1 MIPLSQSH
9 PQTPLV
15 LVVDDTPEILA
26 LIHSLL
32 QGSYQVKS
40 ANSGKKGLQI
50 AQSDPAPD
58 LILLD
63 IMMPGMDGY
72 AVCSALKSDA
82 RTRDIPVIFMTAIS
96 DIENEEKGFALGAVD
111 YVTKPIGPSLLLA
124 RARAHIA
131 AHAQRRSLE
140 GMFRDV
146 IEFAPVI
153 FLIADEDLRIVQTNV
168 QAEQHFGYQR
178 AELLGMGLHAL
189 LPEGPQFMRQTST
202 RLNTAPGEGK
212 TDTNP
217 ELSCRRKDGS
227 LFPGS
232 ATFSR
237 LETLHGSLHT
247 VVLMN
252 ATDKKETLNKLSQS
266 QESLR
271 ELAAINET
279 ARENE
284 RKHIAREVHDELG
297 QVMTAL
303 RMSLSLM
310 PMQFGTHIPGLTES
324 VDAMKAL
331 VDRAIKGVRNIATV
345 LRPEALN
352 MGLVPAIEW
361 LRDEFLRHNAVRC
374 LVECRGY
381 TDPIDEMRAMLIYRI
396 VQESLT
402 NISRYAQA
410 NEVRIL
416 VHFTPREIDVS
427 ITDDGRGFDPGEVMI
442 RKTFGLLG
450 MRERALTLGGDLM
463 ILSRPGRGTTIA
475 VKVPL
480 KRPIAESTP

>member
-1 MIPLSQSH
+1 MLPQSYDH
-9 PQTPLV
+9 LKNPLV
-15 LVVDDTPEILA
+15 LVVDDTPDIHA

-32 QGSYQVKS
+32 RGSYQVKS
-40 ANSGKKGLQI
+40 ANNGQKGLHI
-50 AQSDPAPD
+50 AQSEPAPD

-72 AVCSALKSDA
+72 EVCSQLKLHPK
-82 RTRDIPVIFMTAIS
+82 TRDIPVIFLTS
-96 DIENEEKGFALGAVD
+96 KSETENEEKGFALGAAD
-111 YVTKPIGPSLLLA
+111 YVTKPIGPSVLLA
-124 RARAHIA
+124 RVRAHIA

-140 GMFRDV
+140 VMFRDV

-153 FLIADEDLRIVQTNV
+153 FLIADQDLNIVQTNA
-168 QAEQHFGYQR
+168 QAEQHFAYTR
-178 AELLGMGLHAL
+178 DELIGRNLKTLVPQSPAFMRMPTAL
-189 LPEGPQFMRQTST
+189 L
-202 RLNTAPGEGK
+202 NTPSDEPGV
-212 TDTNP
+212 DANP
-217 ELSCRRKDGS
+217 ELNCLRKDGTS
-227 LFPGS
+227 FPGS

-237 LETLHGSLHT
+237 LETLNGSLHT
-247 VVLMN
+247 VVLVN
-252 ATDKKETLNKLSQS
+252 ATDKKDTLKKLSDS

-284 RKHIAREVHDELG
+284 RKHVAREVHDELG

-303 RMSLSLM
+303 RMGLSLM
-310 PMQFGTHIPGLTES
+310 PIQFGTHIPGLVDS

-374 LVECRGY
+374 VVECKGS

-402 NISRYAQA
+402 NISRYAGA
-410 NEVRIL
+410 SEVKIL
-416 VHFTPREIDVS
+416 VSFTPREIDVS
-427 ITDDGRGFDPGEVMI
+427 INDDGRGFDPGEVMI

-480 KRPIAESTP
+480 KPNP

>member
-1 MIPLSQSH
+1 MSYNHLKN
-9 PQTPLV
+9 PLV
-15 LVVDDTPEILA
+15 LVVDDTPDILA

-32 QGSYQVKS
+32 RGSFQVKS
-40 ANSGKKGLQI
+40 ANNGVKGLQI
-50 AQSDPAPD
+50 AQSNPVPD

-72 AVCSALKSDA
+72 EVCRQLKLNPQ
-82 RTRDIPVIFMTAIS
+82 TRNIPIIFLTS
-96 DIENEEKGFALGAVD
+96 KSETENEEKGFALGAAD
-111 YVTKPIGPSLLLA
+111 YVTKPIGPSVLLA
-124 RARAHIA
+124 RVKAHIA
-131 AHAQRRSLE
+131 AHAQRQSLE
-140 GMFRDV
+140 VMFRDV
-146 IEFAPVI
+146 IEYAPVI
-153 FLIADEDLRIVQTNV
+153 FLIADQNLDIVRTNA
-168 QAEQHFGYQR
+168 QAEQHFGYKREQ
-178 AELLGMGLHAL
+178 LIGQNLTTL
-189 LPEGPQFMRQTST
+189 LPQISGYMHLSANQ
-202 RLNTAPGEGK
+202 LNMQQGEARV
-212 TDTNP
+212 DVNP
-217 ELSCRRKDGS
+217 ELTCVRKDGTV
-227 LFPGS
+227 FPGS

-237 LETLHGSLHT
+237 LETLHGLLHT
-247 VVLMN
+247 VVLVN
-252 ATDKKETLNKLSQS
+252 AADKKETLRKLSES

-310 PMQFGTHIPGLTES
+310 PMQFGTRIPGLTES

-374 LVECRGY
+374 FVECQGS

-402 NISRYAQA
+402 NISRYAKA
-410 NEVRIL
+410 SEVKIL
-416 VHFTPREIDVS
+416 VNFTPLEIDVS
-427 ITDDGRGFDPGEVMI
+427 ISDDGCGFDPGEVMI

-463 ILSRPGRGTTIA
+463 ILSRPARGTTIA
-475 VKVPL
+475 VKVPM
-480 KRPIAESTP
+480 KPQHQEKPP

>member
-1 MIPLSQSH
+1 MIPPLHQH
-9 PQTPLV
+9 RRTPLV
-15 LVVDDTPEILA
+15 LVVDDTPEILT
-26 LIHSLL
+26 LIHALL
-32 QGSYQVKS
+32 RSSYKVKS
-40 ANSGKKGLQI
+40 AANGSKGLQI
-50 AQSDPAPD
+50 ARSEPAPE

-72 AVCSALKSDA
+72 EVCTQLKEDPK
-82 RTRDIPVIFMTAIS
+82 TRDIPVIFLTSKS
-96 DIENEEKGFALGAVD
+96 DIENEERGFALGAVD
-111 YVTKPIGPSLLLA
+111 YITKPIGPSVLLA
-124 RARAHIA
+124 RAKAHIA

-153 FLIADEDLRIVQTNV
+153 FLIADEELKVVQTNA
-168 QAEQHFGYQR
+168 QAEKHFGYGR
-178 AELLGMGLHAL
+178 GALIGL
-189 LPEGPQFMRQTST
+189 S
-202 RLNTAPGEGK
+202 LNTLVPQGSRYLHRSTTALKAKPGQTT
-212 TDTNP
+212 TDVNP
-217 ELSCRRKDGS
+217 ELNCVRKDGS
-227 LFPGS
+227 VFPGS

-237 LETLHGSLHT
+237 LETLHGPLHT
-247 VVLMN
+247 VVLVN
-252 ATDKKETLNKLSQS
+252 ATDKKETLKRLSDS
-266 QESLR
+266 QDSLR
-271 ELAAINET
+271 ELAAINDA
-279 ARENE
+279 ARETE

-303 RMSLSLM
+303 RMRLSLM
-310 PMQFGTHIPGLTES
+310 PMQFGTDIPGLSDS

-352 MGLVPAIEW
+352 LGLVPAIEW

-374 LVECRGY
+374 VVECQG
-381 TDPIDEMRAMLIYRI
+381 TSDPIDEMRAMLIYRI

-402 NISRYAQA
+402 NVSRYARA
-410 NEVRIL
+410 SEVRIL

-427 ITDDGRGFDPGEVMI
+427 IADDGCGFDPGEVMI
-442 RKTFGLLG
+442 KKTFGLLE

-480 KRPIAESTP
+480 VRQITESAA

>member
-1 MIPLSQSH
+1 MIPLSFDQAKS
-9 PQTPLV
+9 PLV
-15 LVVDDTPEILA
+15 LVVDDTPDILA
-26 LIHSLL
+26 LVHSLL
-32 QGSYQVKS
+32 RGAYQVKS
-40 ANSGKKGLQI
+40 ATTGKKALQI
-50 AQSDPAPD
+50 AQSEPTPD

-72 AVCSALKSDA
+72 AVCRELKKNPA
-82 RTRDIPVIFMTAIS
+82 TRDIPVIFLTAIS
-96 DIENEEKGFALGAVD
+96 DIENEEHGFALGAVD
-111 YVTKPIGPSLLLA
+111 YVTKPIGPSVLLA
-124 RARAHIA
+124 RVRAHIA
-131 AHAQRRSLE
+131 VQAQRRSLE

-146 IEFAPVI
+146 IEYAPVI
-153 FLIADEDLRIVQTNV
+153 FLIADADLKIVQTNA

-178 AELLGMGLHAL
+178 LDMLGMSLKAL
-189 LPEGPQFMRQTST
+189 LPQEEVFSHLLNGPPHALDGPS
-202 RLNTAPGEGK
+202 AGGA
-212 TDTNP
+212 NP
-217 ELSCRRKDGS
+217 ELRCLRKDGTT
-227 LFPGS
+227 FPGS

-237 LETLHGSLHT
+237 LDTLHGPLHT
-247 VVLMN
+247 VVLVN
-252 ATDKKETLNKLSQS
+252 ASDKKETLKKLSAS

-303 RMSLSLM
+303 RMRLSLM
-310 PMQFGTHIPGLTES
+310 PMQYGTQIPGLIDS
-324 VDAMKAL
+324 VDAMKSL

-374 LVECRGY
+374 TVECHGS

-396 VQESLT
+396 LQESLT
-402 NISRYAQA
+402 NISRYARA
-410 NEVRIL
+410 SEVRIL
-416 VHFTPREIDVS
+416 LNFLHHEMDVS
-427 ITDDGRGFDPGEVMI
+427 ITDDGCGFDAGEVMI
-442 RKTFGLLG
+442 KKTFGLLG

-463 ILSRPGRGTTIA
+463 VLSRPGRGTTIA

-480 KRPIAESTP
+480 VRAPLEAAS